1 MQTIFVIYKLTS
13 QVAAT
18 GDKMDH
24 FDHQQQMLK
33 KHARKVE
40 KMHDDLESRIRQR
53 HTELWKYS
61 NFLAFMYQL
70 YLLAEIRFVQ
80 YVEWYYEQDYE
91 TIFDKDNVLD
101 SLETVIDDLKR
112 ELMVFLNA
120 LLFKKYRRL
129 TRRLV
134 WPINKFLLFFIFW
147 YD

>member
-1 MQTIFVIYKLTS
+1 
-13 QVAAT
+13 
-18 GDKMDH
+18 
-24 FDHQQQMLK
+24 
-33 KHARKVE
+33 
-40 KMHDDLESRIRQR
+40 
-53 HTELWKYS
+53 
-61 NFLAFMYQL
+61 MYQL